1 MVKSGDNQSTQE
13 NQQQAPDISELI
25 EVLHGDVTSIDPE
38 GASASIDEWIA
49 AIKSSGDEGYAEIST
64 HLKEL
69 KKLLGRKKAKSLEI
83 GAVMIQLGE
92 ETNKAGDEAER
103 GHKGHLHNLGKALSK
118 IGKSLESM
126 EEGESKSSS
135 KQADSEADSETEE
148 VEGGP
153 DIASL
158 IEILHGD
165 VTAIDPE
172 AAIESIDAWQ
182 AILKGSKDEGSK
194 AISASLKDLKHQLGL
209 KKPHA
214 DKIAEVL
221 AQLGDQTDEAANE
234 AERGTKGQLRDLGK
248 ALHKVAKSIEK
259 SSEG

>member
-13 NQQQAPDISELI
+13 NQDQQTPDISELI

-38 GASASIDEWIA
+38 GASASIDEWIS
-49 AIKSSGDEGYAEIST
+49 AIKASGDEGYEEIST

-69 KKLLGRKKAKSLEI
+69 KKVLNRKRAKPSEI

-126 EEGESKSSS
+126 EEGESNSSS
-135 KQADSEADSETEE
+135 KQADAGSEE

-153 DIASL
+153 DIAGL

-165 VTAIDPE
+165 VTSIEPE

-182 AILKGSKDEGSK
+182 GILKGSKDEGSK

-209 KKPHA
+209 KKPHT
-214 DKIAEVL
+214 DKIAEIL
-221 AQLGDQTDEAANE
+221 AQLGDQTDAAASE

-248 ALHKVAKSIEK
+248 ALHKIAKSIEK